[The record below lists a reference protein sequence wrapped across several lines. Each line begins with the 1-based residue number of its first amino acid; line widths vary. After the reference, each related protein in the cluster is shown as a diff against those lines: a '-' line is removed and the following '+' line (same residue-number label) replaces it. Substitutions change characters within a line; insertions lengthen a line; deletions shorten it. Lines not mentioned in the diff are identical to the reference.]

1 MLTGVDPPLMARWS
15 CSSTLFKYGTGR
27 CRQSSLRSPSPLSC
41 ATADGY
47 AAWPSVLIT
56 RGAGWFAPPNALARK
71 RLAAAA
77 SCLAER
83 RKSRVAPVESTARYR
98 ERHLPFTRTY
108 VSSIGQLSLGGF

>member
-1 MLTGVDPPLMARWS
+1 MARWS

-47 AAWPSVLIT
+47 AEWPSVLIN
-56 RGAGWFAPPNALARK
+56 RGAGWIPPPSALARK

-83 RKSRVAPVESTARYR
+83 KKTRGEPGESTPPYR
-98 ERHLPFTRTY
+98 EAHLTFTRTY
-108 VSSIGQLSLGGF
+108 V